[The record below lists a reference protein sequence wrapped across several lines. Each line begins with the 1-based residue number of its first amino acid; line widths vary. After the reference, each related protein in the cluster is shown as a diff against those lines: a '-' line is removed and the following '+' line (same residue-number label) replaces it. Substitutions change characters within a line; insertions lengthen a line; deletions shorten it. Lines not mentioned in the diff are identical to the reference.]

1 MSGRK
6 DIIQNN
12 IRKQLALQSGQ
23 LQATQQGGSYQW
35 ANAKGVPLPSSQG
48 GYTDYALSQ
57 APARYVTN
65 MNTNAY
71 QLALGVFSGQG
82 VPDELIQVL
91 ANMATYYSSQTGQ
104 PVSSLFQNG
113 VLLNDFM
120 ATINSIRLPTSQV
133 GYVGINP
140 NPVWTANPTL
150 GPTIAAAFTGA

>member
-1 MSGRK
+1 MSGQK

-12 IRKQLALQSGQ
+12 IRKQLSLQSGQ
-23 LQATQQGGSYQW
+23 LQGTVQGGAYQW
-35 ANAKGVPLPSSQG
+35 SNSQGKPLPSTND
-48 GYTDYALSQ
+48 YTNYALSN

-71 QLALGVFSGQG
+71 QLALGVFGG
-82 VPDELIQVL
+82 PNVPDELIQVL
-91 ANMATYYSSQTGQ
+91 ANMATYYANQTGQ
-104 PVSSLFQNG
+104 PVTSLFKQG

-140 NPVWTANPTL
+140 NPVWTKNPTL
-150 GPTIAAAFTGA
+150 GPTIAVAFV

>member
-1 MSGRK
+1 MSGKK

-23 LQATQQGGSYQW
+23 LQATVQGGAVQW
-35 ANAKGVPLPSSQG
+35 ADSKGVLPSTATNS
-48 GYTDYALSQ
+48 YTNYALEQ
-57 APARYVTN
+57 APARYVTT
-65 MNTNAY
+65 MGTSAY

-91 ANMATYYSSQTGQ
+91 ANMATYYASQTGQ
-104 PVSSLFQNG
+104 PVTNLFRNG

-120 ATINSIRLPTSQV
+120 ATINSIRLPTSQI

-140 NPVWTANPTL
+140 SPAWTKNPTL
-150 GPTIAAAFTGA
+150 GPTIAAAFVG